1 MWKAQLQLD
10 RYQYARTNPYTVRVI
25 GVVGILTTLL
35 MTYGLVQFLQINLLY
50 MFLFGPIVAIFTLN
64 KLMRFTLQL
73 FFQRFDIKKHEKFI
87 HNFWANNEE
96 PAVDVFLPYAGED
109 LEVHEEVVKA
119 VKMIDYKNIN
129 VYMLDDAGS
138 EEHKKIA
145 ENYGFKYLSRP
156 NKGEFKKSGNLQYG
170 YDHSHGEFVFI
181 LDADFIPIK
190 ESLKETIPY
199 IVADPEIGIVQTPQY
214 FEQSKNVHKR
224 SMIEFGGGNIVED
237 FYRIIMPCRDEFK
250 AAMCVGTS
258 AVYRRKTIQF
268 LNSTP
273 KVHASEDLAT
283 GLIITQFGYYV
294 KYLPLIISM
303 GTSPQSYQG
312 YFKQHMRWC
321 SGNLIF
327 AKYWPVAQLSVMA
340 RLIYATNPLYYI
352 SEALT
357 IVFSFQF
364 LVLLYFH
371 ADSLS
376 IVNTLYF
383 LPYIVLSRIAIPLT
397 KANKSK
403 TGTKLAALSNS
414 YTYFYTYIRMATKG
428 LPTWHPTG
436 VKING
441 LHEDFLEAFNVGTL
455 ISSLFIT
462 CFLFVLFS
470 RLEVFGNF
478 NTYIVLAWTF
488 YSVFWHALFL
498 TFVQRYIHPHSMANL
513 QSPIQKKLL
522 YAKTHAVAALFIAVI
537 GTAAIGVFF
546 ASLDKN
552 APTSLAIS
560 NVLNQNKKTNVA
572 KIASLPKKTAVL
584 GATTSAQI
592 KPTPILPP
600 PTYSQTVERGD
611 TLSSLAEKTISSYS
625 DDINVNLTENQVAF
639 ASLIISSNHE
649 DNNLIK
655 PGQVITFERMELL
668 DAMEKSLAR
677 LNN

>member
-1 MWKAQLQLD
+1 
-10 RYQYARTNPYTVRVI
+10 
-25 GVVGILTTLL
+25 
-35 MTYGLVQFLQINLLY
+35 
-50 MFLFGPIVAIFTLN
+50 
-64 KLMRFTLQL
+64 
-73 FFQRFDIKKHEKFI
+73 
-87 HNFWANNEE
+87 
-96 PAVDVFLPYAGED
+96 
-109 LEVHEEVVKA
+109 
-119 VKMIDYKNIN
+119 
-129 VYMLDDAGS
+129 
-138 EEHKKIA
+138 
-145 ENYGFKYLSRP
+145 
-156 NKGEFKKSGNLQYG
+156 
-170 YDHSHGEFVFI
+170 
-181 LDADFIPIK
+181 
-190 ESLKETIPY
+190 
-199 IVADPEIGIVQTPQY
+199 
-214 FEQSKNVHKR
+214 
-224 SMIEFGGGNIVED
+224 MIEFGGGNIVED

-488 YSVFWHALFL
+488 YSVFW
-498 TFVQRYIHPHSMANL
+498 
-513 QSPIQKKLL
+513 
-522 YAKTHAVAALFIAVI
+522 
-537 GTAAIGVFF
+537 
-546 ASLDKN
+546 
-552 APTSLAIS
+552 
-560 NVLNQNKKTNVA
+560 
-572 KIASLPKKTAVL
+572 
-584 GATTSAQI
+584 
-592 KPTPILPP
+592 
-600 PTYSQTVERGD
+600 
-611 TLSSLAEKTISSYS
+611 
-625 DDINVNLTENQVAF
+625 
-639 ASLIISSNHE
+639 
-649 DNNLIK
+649 
-655 PGQVITFERMELL
+655 
-668 DAMEKSLAR
+668 
-677 LNN
+677 

>member
-1 MWKAQLQLD
+1 
-10 RYQYARTNPYTVRVI
+10 
-25 GVVGILTTLL
+25 
-35 MTYGLVQFLQINLLY
+35 
-50 MFLFGPIVAIFTLN
+50 
-64 KLMRFTLQL
+64 
-73 FFQRFDIKKHEKFI
+73 
-87 HNFWANNEE
+87 
-96 PAVDVFLPYAGED
+96 
-109 LEVHEEVVKA
+109 
-119 VKMIDYKNIN
+119 
-129 VYMLDDAGS
+129 
-138 EEHKKIA
+138 
-145 ENYGFKYLSRP
+145 
-156 NKGEFKKSGNLQYG
+156 
-170 YDHSHGEFVFI
+170 
-181 LDADFIPIK
+181 
-190 ESLKETIPY
+190 
-199 IVADPEIGIVQTPQY
+199 
-214 FEQSKNVHKR
+214 
-224 SMIEFGGGNIVED
+224 
-237 FYRIIMPCRDEFK
+237 
-250 AAMCVGTS
+250 
-258 AVYRRKTIQF
+258 
-268 LNSTP
+268 
-273 KVHASEDLAT
+273 
-283 GLIITQFGYYV
+283 
-294 KYLPLIISM
+294 
-303 GTSPQSYQG
+303 
-312 YFKQHMRWC
+312 MRWC